1 MNPTSQSLTTRD
13 GYRLQA
19 QFWSVEAPRAVLLI
33 AHGHGEH
40 SGCYDEFARAVTA
53 ALPVA
58 ILAFDFRG
66 HGLSAG
72 RRGVIRHYSDLLDDL
87 GAWIAARQDPPE
99 LPRFVLG
106 HSNGG
111 LAAIRLVETRQ
122 PPLAGLILSNPSLRL
137 IAEAPLWKRLI
148 GQVLLRLAPWV
159 TLETGITDDQLT
171 QAEDEAAFLDANPLR
186 HHRISPRTYF
196 GMLAEG
202 PRAIAEADRITIP
215 TCLILGG
222 ADPVA
227 DPAAGRR
234 FFERLGAADRT
245 LRVFETMRH
254 EPIHEKDRAEVFAA
268 IIGWLAGRIDA
279 PVSPA
284 SQRPAR

>member
-1 MNPTSQSLTTRD
+1 MNPTSQTLTTRD

-19 QFWSVEAPRAVLLI
+19 QFWSVESPRAVLI
-33 AHGHGEH
+33 VAHGHGEH
-40 SGCYDEFARAVTA
+40 SGCYAEFARAVTA
-53 ALPVA
+53 ALPIA

-66 HGLSAG
+66 HGQSAG
-72 RRGVIRHYSDLLDDL
+72 RRGVIRRYSDLLDDL
-87 GAWIAARQDPPE
+87 DAWIAKRQDPPD

-148 GQVLLRLAPWV
+148 GQVLLRLAPWI

-171 QAEDEAAFLDANPLR
+171 QAEEEAARLDADPVR
-186 HHRISPRTYF
+186 HHRISPPTYF

-215 TCLILGG
+215 TFLILGG

-227 DPAAGRR
+227 DPTAGRR
-234 FFERLGAADRT
+234 FFARLGAADQT
-245 LRVFETMRH
+245 LQVYEAMRH
-254 EPIHEKDRAEVFAA
+254 EPIHEVDRAEVFAA
-268 IIGWLAGRIDA
+268 IINWLADRIDVPGA
-279 PVSPA
+279 P
-284 SQRPAR
+284 R